1 MRFRQAIVYVCA
13 EHAVS
18 LEQSGAKTLWSS
30 LSTDEKMTTLCCE
43 LDCKQTAH
51 IKLITALETQGH
63 HQRAIASIT
72 SEKKAAAVRENG
84 KLGGRPKGRKNN
96 PKPGA

>member
-1 MRFRQAIVYVCA
+1 MRFRQAVVYLCA
-13 EHAVS
+13 EHTVA
-18 LEQSGAKTLWSS
+18 LEKSGAKALWSS
-30 LSTDEKMTTLCCE
+30 LSTGEKMTTNCCE
-43 LDCKQTAH
+43 LECKQTALTK
-51 IKLITALETQGH
+51 IITALETTGH
-63 HQRAIASIT
+63 AQRLAASVS